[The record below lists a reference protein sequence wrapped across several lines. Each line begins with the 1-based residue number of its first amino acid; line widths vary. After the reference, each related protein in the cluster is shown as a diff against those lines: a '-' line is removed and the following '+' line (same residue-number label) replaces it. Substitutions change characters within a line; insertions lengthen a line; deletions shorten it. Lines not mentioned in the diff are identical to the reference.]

1 MNQRIFPALRSAR
14 PAGRSGHPIMSPF
27 KFPLAF
33 ASFEHSNF
41 RLFWIVQLVSLIGIW
56 MQITAQG
63 WLVYDLTASKF
74 LLGVFNSVGG
84 LPLLLLSPFGGLIA
98 DRFNRKKLLVFTQIA
113 LSAGSFLIGGL
124 ISSKMITFQIL
135 VIIAFLG
142 GIVNAI
148 DSPTRMAFIVE
159 LIDIKSLGNAIA
171 LNSIGFNTARVI
183 GPAMAGY
190 IVGMIGLDIC
200 FYLNALAFIP
210 AIVGTSILKGDFSAR
225 GALENSVKEAI
236 LEGGRYVRA
245 NKNVFYSLLLVA
257 TSSTFVMPF
266 AILMP
271 VYAKDILKVGAQGL
285 GTLMAF
291 TGFGSLIGAYLLA
304 QFSHRIDFVRL
315 IYYSTILLAVSLF
328 LFAFST
334 HFTRSCFLL
343 ALLGMGIVI
352 QVASINTFIQRTVP
366 DALRGRIMSF
376 YTLCFMGFMPI
387 GAFQAGFVSH
397 FIGAPLS
404 LASGAVVLLVPII
417 VLFFRKR

>member
-1 MNQRIFPALRSAR
+1 
-14 PAGRSGHPIMSPF
+14 MSHL

-41 RLFWIVQLVSLIGIW
+41 RLFWIVQLISLVGIW

-74 LLGVFNSVGG
+74 LLGVFNSIGG

-98 DRFNRKKLLVFTQIA
+98 DHFNRKKLLVLTQIA
-113 LSAGSFLIGGL
+113 LSAGSFLIGVL
-124 ISSKMITFQIL
+124 ISTKMINFQTL
-135 VIIAFLG
+135 VVIAFLG

-159 LIDIKSLGNAIA
+159 LIDLRSLGNAIA
-171 LNSIGFNTARVI
+171 LNSIGFNIARVI
-183 GPAMAGY
+183 GPALAGY

-200 FYLNALAFIP
+200 FYFNALAFIP
-210 AIVGTSILKGDFSAR
+210 AIVGTYILKGDFSAK
-225 GALENSVKEAI
+225 GALGNSVKEAI
-236 LEGGRYVRA
+236 FEGGRYIRA
-245 NKNVFYSLLLVA
+245 NKKVFYSLMLVA

-271 VYAKDILKVGAQGL
+271 VYAKDILKVGPQGL

-291 TGFGSLIGAYLLA
+291 TGFGSLIGAYVLA
-304 QFSHRIDFVRL
+304 QFSHRIDFVRF
-315 IYYSTILLAVSLF
+315 IYYSTILLAVALL

-334 HFTRSCFLL
+334 HFAWSCFFLS
-343 ALLGMGIVI
+343 LLGIGIVI
-352 QVASINTFIQRTVP
+352 QVASINTFIQGVVP
-366 DALRGRIMSF
+366 NELRGRIMSF

-387 GAFQAGFVSH
+387 GAFQAGVVSH

-404 LASGAVVLLVPII
+404 LALGAVILLVPIFA
-417 VLFFRKR
+417 LLFRKK

>member
-1 MNQRIFPALRSAR
+1 
-14 PAGRSGHPIMSPF
+14 MSSF

-41 RLFWIVQLVSLIGIW
+41 RLFWVVQLISLIGIW

-98 DRFNRKKLLVFTQIA
+98 DHFNRKKLLVFTQIA
-113 LSAGSFLIGGL
+113 LSAGSFLIGIL
-124 ISSKMITFQIL
+124 ISTKVINFQSLI
-135 VIIAFLG
+135 VIAFLG

-159 LIDIKSLGNAIA
+159 LIDLRSLGNAIA
-171 LNSIGFNTARVI
+171 LNSIGFNIARVI
-183 GPAMAGY
+183 GPALAGY

-210 AIVGTSILKGDFSAR
+210 AIVGTSILKGDFSAK
-225 GALENSVKEAI
+225 GVMGNSVKEAI
-236 LEGGRYVRA
+236 FDGGRYIRA
-245 NKNVFYSLLLVA
+245 NKKVLYSLMLVA

-271 VYAKDILKVGAQGL
+271 VYAKDLLKVGAQGL
-285 GTLMAF
+285 GTLMAC
-291 TGFGSLIGAYLLA
+291 TGFGSLIGAYVLA
-304 QFSHRIDFVRL
+304 QFSHRIDFVKF
-315 IYYSTILLAVSLF
+315 IYYSTILLAVSLL

-334 HFTRSCFLL
+334 HFAWSCFFLS
-343 ALLGMGIVI
+343 LLGMGIVI
-352 QVASINTFIQRTVP
+352 QVASINTFIQGVVP
-366 DALRGRIMSF
+366 NELRGRVMSF

-387 GAFQAGFVSH
+387 GAFQAGVVSH

-404 LASGAVVLLVPII
+404 LALGAVILLIPIF
-417 VLFFRKR
+417 VMLFRKK

>member
-1 MNQRIFPALRSAR
+1 
-14 PAGRSGHPIMSPF
+14 MSNI

-41 RLFWIVQLVSLIGIW
+41 RLFWTVQLISLVGIW

-98 DRFNRKKLLVFTQIA
+98 DHFNRKKLLVFTQIA
-113 LSAGSFLIGGL
+113 LSAGSFLIGVL
-124 ISSKMITFQIL
+124 ISSKVINFQSL
-135 VIIAFLG
+135 VVIAFLG

-159 LIDIKSLGNAIA
+159 LIDLRSLGNAIA
-171 LNSIGFNTARVI
+171 LNSIGFNIARVI
-183 GPAMAGY
+183 GPALAGY

-210 AIVGTSILKGDFSAR
+210 AIVGTYILKGDFSAK
-225 GALENSVKEAI
+225 GAMGNSVKEAI
-236 LEGGRYVRA
+236 FDGGRYIRA
-245 NKNVFYSLLLVA
+245 NKKVFYSLMLVA

-271 VYAKDILKVGAQGL
+271 VYAKDLLKVGAQGL
-285 GTLMAF
+285 GTLMAC
-291 TGFGSLIGAYLLA
+291 TGFGSLIGAYVLA
-304 QFSHRIDFVRL
+304 QFSHRIDFVKF
-315 IYYSTILLAVSLF
+315 IYYSTIMLAVSLL

-334 HFTRSCFLL
+334 HFAWSCFFL
-343 ALLGMGIVI
+343 AFLGMGIVI
-352 QVASINTFIQRTVP
+352 QVASINTFIQGVVP
-366 DALRGRIMSF
+366 NELRGRVMSF

-387 GAFQAGFVSH
+387 GAFQAGVVSH

-404 LASGAVVLLVPII
+404 LALGAVMLLVPIF
-417 VLFFRKR
+417 VMLFRKK